1 MELGLKGKV
10 ALVPGGTGLIGKATA
25 HLLLEEGALV
35 AVCSRSQ
42 ANVDSAVKE
51 LGNKYG
57 AARVMGAAFNVD
69 DRKAMNGFSKA
80 VQERFGTIDIL
91 VYSAG
96 TGRRSTIET
105 LTDEEMQ
112 LHINEK
118 IFGTLDPSAL
128 NTITTALHAIQAVL
142 PGMRAKKDG
151 RIVVFVGQ
159 AGWHPQSDRLP
170 SGITNAGQAAMVK
183 SISDGVARENVRV
196 NVLSPQYIEGPLLG
210 GIIEEQMR
218 KHGIDR
224 KTSAFSYAR
233 ANPLGRLGQPDEVAA
248 AAVFMVSD
256 AASFI
261 TGSTVCV
268 DGGYHRYPLS

>member
-1 MELGLKGKV
+1 MDFGLKGKV
-10 ALVPGGTGLIGKATA
+10 ALVPGGTGLLGKATA
-25 HLLLEEGALV
+25 HLLLEEGAIV

-42 ANVDSAVKE
+42 ANVDRTVKE
-51 LGNKYG
+51 LAARHG
-57 AARVMGAAFNVD
+57 AGRVMGAAFNVD
-69 DRKAMNGFSKA
+69 DRTAMNAFVKA
-80 VQERFGTIDIL
+80 IQDRFGTIDIL

-96 TGRRSTIET
+96 TGRRSTIES

-118 IFGTLDPSAL
+118 IFGT
-128 NTITTALHAIQAVL
+128 LHAIQAVL

-183 SISDGVARENVRV
+183 SVSDGVARENVRV

-224 KTSAFSYAR
+224 KTSTFSYAR
-233 ANPLGRLGQPDEVAA
+233 ANPLGRLGQPDDVAA
-248 AAVFMVSD
+248 TAVFLVSD

>member
-1 MELGLKGKV
+1 MDLGLKGKV

-25 HLLLEEGALV
+25 HLLLEEGAMV

-42 ANVDSAVKE
+42 TNVDSTVKE
-51 LGNKYG
+51 LGEKYG

-69 DRKAMNGFSKA
+69 DRKAMDGFTKA

-91 VYSAG
+91 IYAAG

-105 LTDEEMQ
+105 LTDEEMH

-118 IFGTLDPSAL
+118 IFGT
-128 NTITTALHAIQAVL
+128 LHAIQAVL

-151 RIVVFVGQ
+151 RILVYVGQ

-196 NVLSPQYIEGPLLG
+196 NVLSPQYIEGPLLA

-248 AAVFMVSD
+248 TAVFMVSD
-256 AASFI
+256 AAGFI

-268 DGGYHRYPLS
+268 DGGYHRYSLS

>member
-1 MELGLKGKV
+1 MDLGLKGKI
-10 ALVPGGTGLIGKATA
+10 ALVPGGTGLLGKATA
-25 HLLLEEGALV
+25 QRLLDEGAKV

-42 ANVDSAVKE
+42 ANVDSTVKE
-51 LGNKYG
+51 LSDAYD
-57 AARVMGAAFNVD
+57 ADRVMGAAFNVD
-69 DRKAMNGFSKA
+69 DRAAMDGF
-80 VQERFGTIDIL
+80 VQAIQKRFGVIDIL
-91 VYSAG
+91 IYSAG
-96 TGRRSTIET
+96 TGRRSTVDT

-118 IFGTLDPSAL
+118 IFGT
-128 NTITTALHAIQAVL
+128 LHAIQAVL

-151 RIVVFVGQ
+151 RIVVYVGQ

-183 SISDGVARENVRV
+183 SISDGVARDNVRL
-196 NVLSPQYIEGPLLG
+196 NVLSPQYIEGPLLA

-218 KHGIDR
+218 KHNIDR

-233 ANPLGRLGQPDEVAA
+233 ANPLGRLGQPDEVAST
-248 AAVFMVSD
+248 AVFLVSD
-256 AASFI
+256 AANFI

-268 DGGYHRYPLS
+268 DGGYHRYPMT

>member
-1 MELGLKGKV
+1 MDLGLKGKV
-10 ALVPGGTGLIGKATA
+10 ALVPGGTGLLGKATA
-25 HLLLEEGALV
+25 RRLLDEGAIV
-35 AVCSRSQ
+35 AVCSRNR
-42 ANVDSAVKE
+42 ANVDSTVNE
-51 LGNKYG
+51 LGEEYG
-57 AARVMGAAFNVD
+57 PARVMGAAFNVD
-69 DRKAMNGFSKA
+69 NRSAMNNFVKA
-80 VQERFGTIDIL
+80 IQQRFGTIDIL
-91 VYSAG
+91 IYSAG
-96 TGRRSTIET
+96 TGRRSTVES

-118 IFGTLDPSAL
+118 IFGTL
-128 NTITTALHAIQAVL
+128 HAIQAVL
-142 PGMRAKKDG
+142 PGMREKKDG

-183 SISDGVARENVRV
+183 SISDGVARDNVRL
-196 NVLSPQYIEGPLLG
+196 NVISPQYVEGPLLNF
-210 GIIEEQMR
+210 IIEEQMR

-224 KTSAFSYAR
+224 KTSTFSYAR
-233 ANPLGRLGQPDEVAA
+233 ANPLGRLGQPDEIAST
-248 AAVFMVSD
+248 AVFLASD

>member
-1 MELGLKGKV
+1 MDLGLKGKV
-10 ALVPGGTGLIGKATA
+10 AFVPGGTGLLGKATA
-25 HLLLEEGALV
+25 HRLLEEGAIV
-35 AVCSRSQ
+35 AVSSRSQ
-42 ANVDSAVKE
+42 AKVDSTVRE
-51 LGNKYG
+51 LGDKYG
-57 AARVMGAAFNVD
+57 PARVMGAAFNVD
-69 DRKAMNGFSKA
+69 NRSAMNDFTQA
-80 VQERFGTIDIL
+80 IERRFGAIDIL
-91 VYSAG
+91 IYSAG
-96 TGRRSTIET
+96 TGRRSTIES

-118 IFGTLDPSAL
+118 IFGT
-128 NTITTALHAIQAVL
+128 LHAIQAVL

-183 SISDGVARENVRV
+183 SISDGVARENVRL
-196 NVLSPQYIEGPLLG
+196 NVISPQYIEGPLLNF
-210 GIIEEQMR
+210 IIEEQMR

-233 ANPLGRLGQPDEVAA
+233 ANPLGRLGQPDEIASTAA
-248 AAVFMVSD
+248 FLASD

-261 TGSTVCV
+261 TGSTVFV